1 MHDIEPYHKWRN
13 YYIASEDEKSPF
25 YRREYSEFTFT
36 NKVYNYYIHPQWDD
50 FGSSTLY
57 GKVLIADYS
66 SGIAFIELIGE
77 WNDTLYND
85 IMTLKNN
92 VINPMIAQDI
102 NKYILLCDNVL
113 NFHGDDNSYYEE
125 WWDDIKDDGGLIC
138 FVNTMLHVTQEMERS
153 QIQYY
158 ANFGGNLEDVLW
170 RRYLPPQV
178 LTKVVDIINNS
189 TKQLD
194 Y

>member
-57 GKVLIADYS
+57 GKVLIADYT

-125 WWDDIKDDGGLIC
+125 WWDDIKDEGGLIC
-138 FVNTMLHVTQEMERS
+138 FVNTMLHATQEMERS